1 MSEEY
6 RVQLDIFSGPLDLLL
21 YLIRRDELDIEDI
34 SVARIADQYVEYIKF
49 LDHLDPNAAGEFL
62 VMAAT
67 LAEIKSRALLPTPPL
82 EKMDTEDDPRAVLVT
97 KLLEYKRF
105 KDAARALGT
114 AADERAKRYIRKPAK
129 LPKEL
134 DGVQL
139 EQVQVWDLL
148 KAFNRVMTSI
158 GEGPKLHDV
167 RYDETPIEEIAEE
180 IVELLEHEGP
190 SKFSTLFGE
199 LKTRS
204 EIVGR
209 FLALLELTR
218 QRRVRFEQTALFDEI
233 YLFLQIPVDDDED
246 DADSAP
252 LVMRS
257 AEIDSA
263 SAHTDEADDNHVAGV
278 AAAEDEETE

>member
-1 MSEEY
+1 MADDY

-34 SVARIADQYVEYIKF
+34 SVSRIADQYAEYIKF
-49 LDHLDPNAAGEFL
+49 IDQLDPNAAGEFL

-82 EKMDTEDDPRAVLVT
+82 EKMDNEDDPRAVLVT

-105 KDAARALGT
+105 KDAARSLGS
-114 AADERAKRYIRKPAK
+114 AADERAKRYVRKPAK

-134 DGVQL
+134 EGVQL

-158 GEGPKLHDV
+158 GEGPKLHNV

-180 IVELLEHEGP
+180 IVELLEQEGP
-190 SKFSTLFGE
+190 SKFSQLFSD

-218 QRRVRFEQTALFDEI
+218 QRRVRFEQPELFDDI
-233 YLFLQIPVDDDED
+233 YLFLQVPVEDDDD
-246 DADSAP
+246 DSDAP
-252 LVMRS
+252 LVYEKS
-257 AEIDSA
+257 AAIQD
-263 SAHTDEADDNHVAGV
+263 G
-278 AAAEDEETE
+278 AAAEDAADVAEDTVASVDAEDAK